1 MSKACKLTTIDNPY
15 DPFEQFNDWF
25 MYDNEK
31 GYNSCAFLAR
41 IVDELYSKSDEYDS
55 EDDPELIEKAID
67 QIIQYDFQ
75 DIYVKV
81 TQN

>member
-41 IVDELYSKSDEYDS
+41 IVDELYSNSDEYDS

-75 DIYVKV
+75 DIYVKA
-81 TQN
+81 TQS